1 MSEKLE
7 AVATSEAPAAL
18 GAYSQAVKANGFVF
32 VSGQLGIDPAT
43 GELSGETAGEQAAHA
58 LKNIKHILDTAGSG
72 IEHVVRATIYMKNVE
87 DFHEVDDV
95 YAQTFIGSVKPARV
109 ACSTWIC
116 RTISRSALSAIT
128 STAWPLAATT
138 FRRARSSRSTPSPCS
153 EHFARFVG
161 IASIAITAIAYRYLR
176 SNGPHAFPACG
187 LTLFYGLPRA
197 SAHFRELWTT
207 IARCRE
213 SDV

>member
-43 GELSGETAGEQAAHA
+43 GELAGESAGEQAAQA

-72 IEHVVRATIYMKNVE
+72 IENVVRATIYMKNVE

-95 YAQTFIGSVKPARV
+95 YAQGLHRLRQAGPRGLWRQRHSEGRARRDRRHRRALSISRIPRV
-109 ACSTWIC
+109 A
-116 RTISRSALSAIT
+116 
-128 STAWPLAATT
+128 
-138 FRRARSSRSTPSPCS
+138 RSTVRMPSW
-153 EHFARFVG
+153 
-161 IASIAITAIAYRYLR
+161 LR
-176 SNGPHAFPACG
+176 AVAVSDISWAEAD
-187 LTLFYGLPRA
+187 LTML
-197 SAHFRELWTT
+197 AH
-207 IARCRE
+207 CRE
-213 SDV
+213 PTV

>member
-43 GELSGETAGEQAAHA
+43 GELAGESAGEQAAQA

-72 IEHVVRATIYMKNVE
+72 IENVVRATIYMKNVE

-95 YAQTFIGSVKPARV
+95 YAKVFIGSVKPARV
-109 ACSTWIC
+109 AFGGNAIAVDTHVFRVSARIGLANGKTPTETEKILMKKIPEEMW
-116 RTISRSALSAIT
+116 SRLHHALIYHG
-128 STAWPLAATT
+128 
-138 FRRARSSRSTPSPCS
+138 RRVCVARSPKCD
-153 EHFARFVG
+153 ECV
-161 IASIAITAIAYRYLR
+161 I
-176 SNGPHAFPACG
+176 
-187 LTLFYGLPRA
+187 
-197 SAHFRELWTT
+197 RELCEKKGVKD
-207 IARCRE
+207 RKRYD
-213 SDV
+213 SR

>member
-43 GELSGETAGEQAAHA
+43 GELAGESAGAQA
-58 LKNIKHILDTAGSG
+58 LENIKHILDTAGSG
-72 IEHVVRATIYMKNVE
+72 IENVVRATIYMKNVE

-109 ACSTWIC
+109 AFGGNDIPKG
-116 RTISRSALSAIT
+116 ALVEID
-128 STAWPLAATT
+128 
-138 FRRARSSRSTPSPCS
+138 
-153 EHFARFVG
+153 
-161 IASIAITAIAYRYLR
+161 AIAAL
-176 SNGPHAFPACG
+176 
-187 LTLFYGLPRA
+187 
-197 SAHFRELWTT
+197 
-207 IARCRE
+207 
-213 SDV
+213 